1 MSDPQPERP
10 DFKADEPDIDRVIEV
25 VLTAGLAL
33 SAVLLLAGLLSG
45 GAGLLKW
52 GTVTLM
58 LTPVARVVVVT
69 VGLFHEGDRL
79 FGFLSLLILG
89 ILATSLAVAVRL

>member
-1 MSDPQPERP
+1 MTEAPEERP

-25 VLTAGLAL
+25 VLTSGLAV
-33 SAVLLLAGLLSG
+33 SAVLMLAGLLWG

-52 GTVTLM
+52 GIVILM

-69 VGLFHEGDRL
+69 VSLFHEGDRL
-79 FGFLSLLILG
+79 FGSISLLILG
-89 ILATSLAVAVRL
+89 ILGASIAVAVWL